1 MQLTPLP
8 SGPPANSEKTGSIF
22 ASAPPSFASTIPVR
36 IVTTRVF
43 PSSEALAASASHST
57 QSLARKSSPDGED
70 SEKEAVSE
78 VP

>member
-1 MQLTPLP
+1 M
-8 SGPPANSEKTGSIF
+8 
-22 ASAPPSFASTIPVR
+22 PVR
-36 IVTTRVF
+36 MVTTRVLPF
-43 PSSEALAASASHST
+43 SAALAASASHST